1 MKSKYSKKVH
11 NPFIIYFFSLSVY
24 MRSFQVECLT
34 SGLFFSTVLLGFSA
48 LKHCGS
54 LIFVHF
60 CSFRYKPS
68 RNGFGSGGI
77 SFDISASFYSYQVKE

>member
-11 NPFIIYFFSLSVY
+11 NPFIMYFFSLSVY

-48 LKHCGS
+48 LKHWF
-54 LIFVHF
+54 INI
-60 CSFRYKPS
+60 CSFL
-68 RNGFGSGGI
+68 F
-77 SFDISASFYSYQVKE
+77 F